1 MPQQLRVRV
10 SLWHPPRMLSVY
22 ETRRTNLRLLVKEWG
37 GPTSLSKKL
46 GHTNGSYLAQLI
58 GPHPTREISEKVA
71 REIEGKLGLPL
82 GWLDNNHD
90 GRVPVDDNALAECV
104 RATTTAVREAKA
116 HPSPD
121 TFGTL
126 VGLVYDHY
134 RLLGRVDE
142 TFILKLVKLIKR

>member
-1 MPQQLRVRV
+1 MRVRV

-126 VGLVYDHY
+126 VGLVYDQY